1 MKDKQDFNREE
12 REYSNQGGQQSR
24 NHYCPSPPVWLE
36 QRGSGK
42 MLRKTKVQRA
52 GGGQRRVHAR
62 PAKLHER
69 LSAGKCFRDQS
80 QHPTKL
86 LQDY

>member
-36 QRGSGK
+36 QRGK
-42 MLRKTKVQRA
+42 WKDAAETKVQT
-52 GGGQRRVHAR
+52 GGGSERRVHAR
-62 PAKLHER
+62 PVKLHER
-69 LSAGKCFRDQS
+69 LSGRQV
-80 QHPTKL
+80 L
-86 LQDY
+86 